1 MNHISYKEL
10 SNVDYK
16 VYLNQKIK
24 YYKKVIRSGSLSSDQ
39 QQRTLDRITLMLKEL
54 QQLQGQ

>member
-1 MNHISYKEL
+1 MKHISYKEL

-24 YYKKVIRSGSLSSDQ
+24 YYKRILRSGSLSPEQ

-54 QQLQGQ
+54 QGQ